1 MVMKKILTRG
11 GYSSCNIMDE
21 KKYCVFWFPSIY
33 HTPINER
40 FRRFEV
46 ETPITDFGSDVATL
60 KVSIDYPHNKNTLT
74 KDMEVAR
81 KDQTLIEKKLCF
93 EVFKRGEAGNNR
105 LFKIFELK
113 HVNHSNNG
121 MVVYSYEEP
130 NDYPKGDGKPTFEK
144 ALTTIFYH
152 CAKSLFHNHEVQTDR
167 DSGLVA
173 YIPDLTK
180 FNPQNSIHEKD
191 NEAIKFFLEQF
202 ETIFLDYAE
211 RASGFIRNR
220 DALLAKFEGKI
231 SLSKDDNYLSGY
243 KALTQY
249 GWKDFRKW
257 YEDPIH
263 KPDVVR
269 CKKDILSWQLIV
281 KPAYKKR
288 KKKRE
293 HYINRHNKIAEALIP
308 ILKENSTDD
317 AIKDLVLKYNTV
329 GETLKEWGDVSWR
342 KMRRKDIFPVNKML
356 QICEIGLGI
365 NNSFLTRRRLYKKLK
380 NYYLDLSVLTE
391 QTRRKIGMLCEGA
404 LTEYVYCK
412 TLLES
417 KYNTYVSHKKPEPNE
432 QEDLE
437 HDKWRKKACNIR
449 NAIRYI
455 ETVRYRCSNAQTHG
469 VHTTLK
475 KADKLSQNAKIWTF
489 VGIFLSFV
497 GLALT
502 AIGVVLTV
510 NCNCQ

>member
-1 MVMKKILTRG
+1 
-11 GYSSCNIMDE
+11 MDG

-60 KVSIDYPHNKNTLT
+60 KVSIDYPHNNNTLT
-74 KDMEVAR
+74 KDIETAR
-81 KDQTLIEKKLCF
+81 QDKKLIEQNLLF
-93 EVFKRGEAGNNR
+93 EVYRGHEGENNR
-105 LFKIFELK
+105 LFDVFELE
-113 HVNHSNNG
+113 HVAHSNNG
-121 MVVYSYEEP
+121 MVVYSYTEP
-130 NDYPKGDGKPTFEK
+130 DNYPKGDDKPSFERT
-144 ALTTIFYH
+144 LSTIFYH

-173 YIPDLTK
+173 YIPDLSR
-180 FNPQNSIHEKD
+180 FDPQKSIREND

-249 GWKDFRKW
+249 GWRDFRKW
-257 YEDPIH
+257 YDNPIN
-263 KPDVVR
+263 KSDVIR
-269 CKKDILSWQLIV
+269 CKKDILSWQLII
-281 KPAYKKR
+281 KPSYKKIKR
-288 KKKRE
+288 RRE
-293 HYINRHNKIAEALIP
+293 HYINRHNKIAEELKLI
-308 ILKENSTDD
+308 LSENSTDD
-317 AIKDLVLKYNTV
+317 TIKDFVEKYNAV
-329 GETLKEWGDVSWR
+329 GETLRKWGNISWR
-342 KMRRKDIFPVNKML
+342 EVGRKDVFLVNKML
-356 QICEIGLGI
+356 RICEIGLDI
-365 NNSFLTRRRLYKKLK
+365 NNSFLGRRVLYRKLK
-380 NYYLDLSVLTE
+380 KYYLDLSVLTE

-417 KYNTYVSHKKPEPNE
+417 KYNTQVTHKKLEPNS
-432 QEDLE
+432 EDSEL
-437 HDKWRKKACNIR
+437 DKWRKKACNIR

-455 ETVRYRCSNAQTHG
+455 ETVKYRCSNAQTHG

-475 KADKLSQNAKIWTF
+475 KADALSQNAKIWTF
-489 VGIFLSFV
+489 VGVFLSFI
-497 GLALT
+497 GLTLT
-502 AIGVVLTV
+502 AIGVVLTL
-510 NCNCQ
+510 NCQ